1 MLPLRL
7 FRSRAFRVSNIT
19 SFTFAVGVFG
29 AIFLISQYFQ
39 VVRGYSPFESGLRTL
54 PWTAAPMVVAPLA
67 GLFVGRIGARTM
79 LVAGQVMLAAALAWM
94 ATVST
99 VDAGYDSFIGAMV
112 LGGVGMGLTF
122 APSATVVMASAAAED
137 RAMASG
143 TNNTIREVGVAIG
156 VAILAS
162 IFASHGSY
170 ASPQGFVD
178 GLVPAVWTGAVI
190 VAVGAVIVA
199 LRLPRHIVAIEAPA
213 GTRDSG
219 HDDAATASAHG

>member
-1 MLPLRL
+1 
-7 FRSRAFRVSNIT
+7 
-19 SFTFAVGVFG
+19 
-29 AIFLISQYFQ
+29 
-39 VVRGYSPFESGLRTL
+39 
-54 PWTAAPMVVAPLA
+54 
-67 GLFVGRIGARTM
+67 
-79 LVAGQVMLAAALAWM
+79 
-94 ATVST
+94 
-99 VDAGYDSFIGAMV
+99 
-112 LGGVGMGLTF
+112 MGLTF

-213 GTRDSG
+213 ATRDSD
-219 HDDAATASAHG
+219 HDDAVTASAHA